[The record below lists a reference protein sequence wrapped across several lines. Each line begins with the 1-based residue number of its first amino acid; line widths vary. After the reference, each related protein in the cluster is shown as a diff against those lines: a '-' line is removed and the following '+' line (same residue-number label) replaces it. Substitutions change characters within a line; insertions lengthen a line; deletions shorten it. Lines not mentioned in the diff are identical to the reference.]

1 MGKDTQ
7 ETTVLTKSS
16 SAVVRE
22 FSSGGVVYKNEGEKV
37 LWLIGKSTP
46 SKRFPETYWRLP
58 KGWMDD
64 RDGGDN
70 PGPISSGEV
79 KATDNDLKTGALREV
94 KEEVGVEAK
103 IISKLP
109 TSQYFTNS
117 SRGRVMKFVTYFLM
131 EWVRDIPEGFDFETS
146 ETAWLPYKEAIEKL
160 HSPNEKEVL
169 KKAEEFLTK

>member
-103 IISKLP
+103 IIS
-109 TSQYFTNS
+109 
-117 SRGRVMKFVTYFLM
+117 
-131 EWVRDIPEGFDFETS
+131 
-146 ETAWLPYKEAIEKL
+146 
-160 HSPNEKEVL
+160 
-169 KKAEEFLTK
+169 